1 MAADRLKMLKINR
14 IVHNTYQSQSI
25 DNTHHSF
32 FKNKRILRSQKY
44 NLRKRQ
50 LGSLDIYP
58 IMVYTSSS
66 QTEEDFLYDNG
77 IDPKAEGD
85 M

>member
-1 MAADRLKMLKINR
+1 M
-14 IVHNTYQSQSI
+14 V
-25 DNTHHSF
+25 F
-32 FKNKRILRSQKY
+32 C
-44 NLRKRQ
+44 KRQ